1 MAKEVKKKR
10 KNMHLPNNS
19 IVFIIKCKS
28 GEKLKKILVDEHFKK
43 LLGELGA
50 FSMQNGLKLD
60 HITNP

>member
-1 MAKEVKKKR
+1 MAKEEKKKR
-10 KNMHLPNNS
+10 KSMHLPNNS

-28 GEKLKKILVDEHFKK
+28 DEKLKEILVNKHFKK

-60 HITNP
+60 YITNP